1 MCSKLII
8 VPTPIG
14 NLEDITLR
22 ALKVLQEADLIL
34 AEDTR
39 TSSVLLKK
47 FGITTHMASYHMY
60 NEHRQVVPVMEK
72 IRQGKLVALISDA
85 GTPGISDPGFLLARE
100 CLEEGIPVECLPGPT
115 ALIPALINS
124 GFPADRFCFEGFLP
138 VKKGRR
144 SRLEFLAA
152 ETRTVILYESPFRL
166 LKTLEQLGQYL
177 GPDRLACVCRE
188 LTKIHQETRR
198 GTLSELCQWYGQN
211 TPKGEIVI
219 VLKGRGKD
227 HETEQ

>member
-1 MCSKLII
+1 
-8 VPTPIG
+8 
-14 NLEDITLR
+14 
-22 ALKVLQEADLIL
+22 
-34 AEDTR
+34 
-39 TSSVLLKK
+39 
-47 FGITTHMASYHMY
+47 
-60 NEHRQVVPVMEK
+60 HRQVAPVLEK

-100 CLEEGIPVECLPGPT
+100 CLEEGIPVECLPGAT

-144 SRLEFLAA
+144 SRLEFLAV
-152 ETRTVILYESPFRL
+152 ETRTMILYESPYRL

-227 HETEQ
+227 HEKGQ